1 MRNLK
6 ILLIALVT
14 FSCGMAAQAKITTPQ
29 IAPPQV
35 SLVNPP
41 AYNVL
46 LAGKASW
53 YSKKS
58 PGINKHTANN
68 ELFNDMDLTCAMW
81 GAPFNQTV
89 KVTNRANGKS
99 VIVRV
104 NDRGP
109 HFRYFRKGRVIDL
122 TKAAFAKIASL
133 DHGLIDVEITF
144 VNDNPTT
151 ILAKN

>member
-6 ILLIALVT
+6 ILTIALVT
-14 FSCGMAAQAKITTPQ
+14 FFCGMAAQAKIPSPQ
-29 IAPPQV
+29 ATAPETR
-35 SLVNPP
+35 LVNPP
-41 AYNVL
+41 PFNFM
-46 LAGKASW
+46 LAGQASW

-68 ELFNDMDLTCAMW
+68 EIFNDMDLTCAMW

-109 HFRYFRKGRVIDL
+109 HFRYFRKGRLIDL
-122 TKAAFAKIASL
+122 TKAAFNRIASL
-133 DHGLIDVEITF
+133 DNGLIDVEIAF
-144 VNDNPTT
+144 
-151 ILAKN
+151 LK